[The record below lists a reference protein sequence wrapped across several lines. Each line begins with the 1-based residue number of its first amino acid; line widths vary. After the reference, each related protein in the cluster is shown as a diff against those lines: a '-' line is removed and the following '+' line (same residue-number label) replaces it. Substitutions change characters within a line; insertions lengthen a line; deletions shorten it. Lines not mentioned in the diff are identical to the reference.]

1 MKIEFN
7 NVSFSYDNKVN
18 VLENINFV
26 LDKSEIVFILGH
38 TGSGKSTLI
47 QQLNGLLF
55 PSKGEVKIVYKD
67 YFINEDDGNYISGI
81 NDHRIETSHILTFE
95 KNINALDAGIVIAC
109 FVCGLI
115 PCLAA
120 LFFTLNVPKPARA
133 TSSPAFK
140 ASATVSTNALYAS
153 SASLSVKPALLAI
166 ELTTSPL
173 FIKISPFLLKIF
185 LSGCL
190 DYITKN

>member
-67 YFINEDDGNYISGI
+67 YFINSNNLPYVCHWARLCEFSVISYEEVMYI
-81 NDHRIETSHILTFE
+81 NW
-95 KNINALDAGIVIAC
+95 
-109 FVCGLI
+109 
-115 PCLAA
+115 
-120 LFFTLNVPKPARA
+120 
-133 TSSPAFK
+133 
-140 ASATVSTNALYAS
+140 
-153 SASLSVKPALLAI
+153 
-166 ELTTSPL
+166 
-173 FIKISPFLLKIF
+173 
-185 LSGCL
+185 
-190 DYITKN
+190 